1 MGVAPELSLGRPAPP
16 RVVSLELLL
25 DAASEAAVRDDWER
39 LRASG
44 HSSLAAS
51 TAVANRPH
59 VTAVV
64 RTDLPVPDLSPLA
77 RILPLDIRLL
87 APIVFS
93 HSDEARRGV
102 LVRPI
107 HLTPE
112 LDALHR
118 RLHAICG
125 PGTDLPHTAPG
136 AWTPHV
142 TLARRLILSQMPE
155 AIARLAPARDA
166 TIVGVRRWDA
176 AHRESRVLWTA

>member
-1 MGVAPELSLGRPAPP
+1 M
-16 RVVSLELLL
+16 SLELLL

-39 LRASG
+39 LREGG

-59 VTAVV
+59 ITAVV
-64 RTDLPVPDLSPLA
+64 RTDLPVPELSPLA
-77 RILPLDIRLL
+77 GILPLEIRML

-93 HSDEARRGV
+93 HSDEARRGI

-107 HLTPE
+107 RLTPE

-125 PGTDLPHTAPG
+125 PGEDMPHTAPG

-142 TLARRLILSQMPE
+142 TLARRLILSQTPL
-155 AIARLAPARDA
+155 AIALLSPPRDA

-176 AHRESRVLWTA
+176 ARRESRVLWTA

>member
-1 MGVAPELSLGRPAPP
+1 MGVTPEPSPGRPAPP
-16 RVVSLELLL
+16 PVVSLELLL
-25 DAASEAAVRDDWER
+25 DGASEAAVRDDWQR
-39 LRASG
+39 LRAGG

-64 RTDLPVPDLSPLA
+64 RTDLPVPELSPLA
-77 RILPLDIRLL
+77 DILPLEIRLL

-93 HSDEARRGV
+93 RPDETRRGV

-107 HLTPE
+107 RLTPE

-125 PGTDLPHTAPG
+125 PGGDLPHTAPG

-142 TLARRLILSQMPE
+142 TLARRLILSQTSE
-155 AIARLAPARDA
+155 AIARLAPAREA

-176 AHRESRVLWTA
+176 ARRESRILWNS